1 MSEKKNLL
9 EIDGFVDL
17 VKILD
22 EELLSENPDINVKK
36 HSLQEQF
43 IEVIRDADAFEE
55 RKALLDQ
62 RKIEIQESFSE
73 FGKKTRGRRRRIFKP
88 VIKSVSP
95 PHIIQSSAQQIT
107 FTGENFGNNQIDVF
121 YEYGGSSATST
132 AIPENQGTTATTFV
146 PADVS
151 NNLLGTDISMS
162 IVANGF
168 TSNSVQSS
176 VVTVLKMQ
184 PFLASIT
191 GDIQNGVA
199 TTLTIAGSNFGSGA
213 PGHPAIVQFNIGG
226 SITNQNAATTN
237 NFEVT
242 VVVPAAVYSQ
252 SAGTVVN
259 IKVFENDTP
268 TPFGSSNSI
277 NKTIIS

>member
-1 MSEKKNLL
+1 VSEKKNLL

-22 EELLSENPDINVKK
+22 EELLSENPDVNVKK

-43 IEVIRDADAFEE
+43 IEVIRDANAFEE

-73 FGKKTRGRRRRIFKP
+73 FGKKTRGRRRRVFAP
-88 VIKSVSP
+88 VIKSVTP
-95 PHIIQSSAQQIT
+95 PHIVQSSAQQIT
-107 FTGENFGNNQIDVF
+107 FSGENFGNEQIDVF
-121 YEYGGSSATST
+121 YSFGGSSATST
-132 AIPENQGTTATTFV
+132 AIPENQGTSASTFV

-151 NNLLGTDISMS
+151 NNVLGTAITMS

-176 VVTVLKMQ
+176 VVNVVKMQ
-184 PFLASIT
+184 PSLTSIT

-199 TTLTIAGSNFGSGA
+199 TTLTIVGSNFGSGA

-259 IKVFENDTP
+259 IKVFENDTS
-268 TPFGSSNSI
+268 TPFESSNSI